1 MLFSVL
7 QKTLLKTS
15 LGPGGVQEEA
25 EAEVVDHSSLPLV
38 DSLLLEV
45 VFLHLTQVNIT
56 TFNKECN
63 FGSQRIPVQ

>member
-15 LGPGGVQEEA
+15 LGPGGVQGEA

-45 VFLHLTQVNIT
+45 VFLRLTQVSIT
-56 TFNKECN
+56 TFHKECN
-63 FGSQRIPVQ
+63 FGSQRIPI